1 MWQIANKHW
10 ERRRA
15 QRPGWTLPREVRVDP
30 GSGDLS
36 FVFASAK
43 NQLCDLGSYLWTL
56 ISSSVPARGGLNSSS
71 QCVDCC
77 PEQEIHVYITPRHAH
92 IQMHTYVTEPRASR
106 NSTTWGALWYFLF
119 YSLLFHCLKNARLDL
134 LNGFHNPLK
143 GHALW
148 LEKTQNAIISEVSS
162 VVESSDSAR
171 CLKEFSENNS
181 RAVTDGY
188 VLAFWRKCMV

>member
-1 MWQIANKHW
+1 M
-10 ERRRA
+10 
-15 QRPGWTLPREVRVDP
+15 DP

-56 ISSSVPARGGLNSSS
+56 ISSSVPERGGLNSSF

-77 PEQEIHVYITPRHAH
+77 PEQEIHVYITPQHTH
-92 IQMHTYVTEPRASR
+92 IQMHTCVTEPRASR
-106 NSTTWGALWYFLF
+106 NNTTWGALWYFLF
-119 YSLLFHCLKNARLDL
+119 YSLLFHCLKNASLDL

-148 LEKTQNAIISEVSS
+148 FEKTQNAIISEVSS
-162 VVESSDSAR
+162 VVESNDSAR
-171 CLKEFSENNS
+171 CLKEFSDNS
-181 RAVTDGY
+181 WAVTDGY
-188 VLAFWRKCMV
+188 VLTFWRKCMV